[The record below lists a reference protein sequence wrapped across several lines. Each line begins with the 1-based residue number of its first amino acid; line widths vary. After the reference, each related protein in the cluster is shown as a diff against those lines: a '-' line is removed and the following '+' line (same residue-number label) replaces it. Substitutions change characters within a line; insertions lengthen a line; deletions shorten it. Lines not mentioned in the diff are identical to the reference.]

1 MINLICVAGP
11 TASGKTAFAI
21 ELAKRL
27 NGEIISADSMQ
38 IYKGMDIGTAKPDKD
53 EMQGIKH
60 YLIDEVSPFES
71 FDVSCFTELA
81 KKYINE
87 ITEKGKIPI
96 VAGGTG
102 LFINSLID
110 NVEFYSD
117 NTDESLR
124 EELSKIASE
133 KGNEYLH
140 SILKECDPESAQNI
154 HPNNV
159 KRVIRAIE
167 ACKTTGVPFSEQKR
181 LSKKNNSPYNLVYF
195 GLNMER
201 EILYDRINRRV
212 DIMLEKGL
220 LNEVKKL
227 KEEGLNLSYN
237 SMQGIGYKEILKY
250 LNGETTLE
258 EAVCEIKLFSRRY
271 AKRQLTWFGRD
282 ERICWLDSSKGIN
295 MEEVVKNIKEKL
307 NIK

>member
-38 IYKGMDIGTAKPDKD
+38 IYKGMDIGTAKPDAE

-71 FDVSCFTELA
+71 FDVSVFTELC
-81 KKYINE
+81 KKYIDE
-87 ITEKGKIPI
+87 ITAKGKIPI

-117 NTDESLR
+117 NTNEKLR
-124 EELSKIASE
+124 VELAEIAE
-133 KGNEYLH
+133 KKGNVFLH
-140 SILKECDPESAQNI
+140 KMLEECDAEAAKNI

-167 ACKTTGVPFSEQKR
+167 ASKTAGIAFSEQKR
-181 LSKKNNSPYNLVYF
+181 LAVTKKSPYNLMYF
-195 GLNMER
+195 GLNMDR
-201 EILYDRINRRV
+201 ALLYERINRRV
-212 DIMLEKGL
+212 DIMIEKGL
-220 LNEVKKL
+220 LNEVEKL
-227 KEEGLNLSYN
+227 KNDGLDASYN
-237 SMQGIGYKEILKY
+237 SMKGIGYKEILKY
-250 LNGETTLE
+250 LDGKCSLE
-258 EAVCEIKLFSRRY
+258 ESIDEIKLLSRRY
-271 AKRQLTWFGRD
+271 AKRQLTWFRRD
-282 ERICWLDSSKGIN
+282 DRICWLDSSKGIN
-295 MEEVVKNIKEKL
+295 MEEIVKNIKEKL
-307 NIK
+307 NN